1 MDLPDTVLLHIL
13 SFVNEKDLLLKSS
26 LVCKT
31 WKRLIDSQTL
41 WRTKCERAGYYS
53 QSLLPNPPGDFKKYY
68 FQNPYNRNLIK
79 NPCAKEHFNSWEI
92 TKDGGDHFVTED
104 KPCGSHP
111 LEKFTDIKG
120 PYRCWVTSY
129 GWCEKHQII
138 DLIAE
143 GCSPAVLDEI
153 RPEIQVSEWYA
164 ARFDCKMEYHIKVKL
179 LDGESKVLNKWS
191 FSDEKEAG
199 RDWFKVEHIFTSY
212 PKGVRFIKFQHKG
225 KDRQFWAGHYG
236 SKFTMASVRFNLM
249 HRSEKAA
256 TGSEVS
262 KSSYS
267 SSESESE
274 RSYNE
279 ESGEDEFL

>member
-79 NPCAKEHFNSWEI
+79 NPCA
-92 TKDGGDHFVTED
+92 
-104 KPCGSHP
+104 
-111 LEKFTDIKG
+111 KG